1 MPMATSERE
10 PVIIA
15 ESPAMRRVLELA
27 RRLAPTGVPIL
38 LVGPTG
44 TGKEVVAQA
53 IHRWSGRPGRMVDLD
68 CGSVPTSML
77 ANQLFGHV
85 RGAYTGATDASRG
98 LIERADAGTLFL
110 DELTGLSLRGQ
121 AALMRVLE
129 TGEVRRLGSVD
140 KVQVDFRLIAAV
152 QERVWEA
159 MEMGR
164 FRSDLFQRLSGW
176 LIRLPALKDRR
187 EDLMPMAQHF
197 AGLRG
202 FTVDPRVYQILT
214 AYSWPGNIRE
224 LRSVVERAVFLADTE
239 GEIGPRG
246 VAEAIDI
253 GASSLPLQSSKPAAV
268 ASEDDAWLI
277 RICEESGWD
286 LNEAA
291 QRLSVHRST
300 LYRRVQAL
308 GITREKLTNA
318 RLRARTQTGEHP
330 VPQPDVIAS

>member
-1 MPMATSERE
+1 MIAE
-10 PVIIA
+10 PVVVA
-15 ESPAMRRVLELA
+15 ESPSMRRAVQLA
-27 RRLAPTGVPIL
+27 QRLAGTEAPIL

-44 TGKEVVAQA
+44 SGKEVFAQA
-53 IHRWSGRPGRMVDLD
+53 IHLWSGRPGRLVDLD

-98 LIERADAGTLFL
+98 LIERADGGTLFL

-129 TGEVRRLGSVD
+129 TGEVRRLGSVE
-140 KVQVDFRLIAAV
+140 KVQVKFRLIAAV

-159 MEMGR
+159 METGR

-176 LIRLPALKDRR
+176 LIRLPALRER
-187 EDLMPMAQHF
+187 PEDLLPLAQHF
-197 AGLRG
+197 AAVRG
-202 FTVDPRVYQILT
+202 YRVDQRVYQLLL

-224 LRSVVERAVFLADTE
+224 LRSVIDRAIFLSAD
-239 GEIGPRG
+239 GEVTPQAI
-246 VAEAIDI
+246 AEAIDV
-253 GASSLPLQSSKPAAV
+253 GAAVPSPRSSKAV
-268 ASEDDAWLI
+268 EPSEDDAWLL

-291 QRLSVHRST
+291 QRLDIHRST

-308 GITREKLTNA
+308 GITRDKLTSA
-318 RLRARTQTGEHP
+318 RLRARLRPPEEAATLPG
-330 VPQPDVIAS
+330 VIAS